1 MHVDYK
7 SEMENNELQSANAEI
22 SKCKNCTLEC
32 TLDEM
37 TILKTLV
44 EKPTVTQKELAVKL
58 QKSERTIKNKMDKLK
73 EKGYIMRVNG
83 KRNGTWKVMVDIID

>member
-1 MHVDYK
+1 M
-7 SEMENNELQSANAEI
+7 QTI
-22 SKCKNCTLEC
+22 S
-32 TLDEM
+32 
-37 TILKTLV
+37 LKWRIIRFKV
-44 EKPTVTQKELAVKL
+44 

>member
-1 MHVDYK
+1 V
-7 SEMENNELQSANAEI
+7 
-22 SKCKNCTLEC
+22 
-32 TLDEM
+32 
-37 TILKTLV
+37 
-44 EKPTVTQKELAVKL
+44 